1 MDELNE
7 RLRGRRPAERLS
19 KGIYARYGILSPD
32 VSFLPEHIKL
42 LLTTTKT
49 TTSIND
55 DTFSV
60 EIKPKQGWTFDSM
73 VATTDKCR
81 YCLLQYLKVC
91 IFFTIKMVLYSEC
104 CIKVQAIKEKKTQ
117 PNELSVK

>member
-1 MDELNE
+1 MVELND
-7 RLRGRRPAERLS
+7 RLRGRRPAQRLS

-32 VSFLPEHIKL
+32 VSFLPEHIKS

-73 VATTDKCR
+73 EATTDKCR

-91 IFFTIKMVLYSEC
+91 IFFY
-104 CIKVQAIKEKKTQ
+104 
-117 PNELSVK
+117 N